1 MNRDFNQYGYEE
13 AARAI
18 NRAMERF
25 PLILEN
31 LEELLKSPVPAPGD
45 GEIRHGC
52 ERAITAILA
61 ALAKIDPPTAM
72 ASAATAGDEEQIARA
87 WLLGELPGRLVDP
100 ARFAR
105 LNAFIDRLLPPSA
118 HLRTPT
124 GKLISS
130 SEG

>member
-1 MNRDFNQYGYEE
+1 MSREFTQYGHEE
-13 AARAI
+13 VAREI

-31 LEELLKSPVPAPGD
+31 LEELSKSLLPAPGD
-45 GEIRHGC
+45 AEIRHGC

-61 ALAKIDPPTAM
+61 ALAKIDPPIAM
-72 ASAATAGDEEQIARA
+72 PSPMPEGFEEQIARA

-105 LNAFIDRLLPPSA
+105 LSDFIDRLLPSRA
-118 HLRTPT
+118 LLRRSI
-124 GKLISS
+124 GS
-130 SEG
+130 